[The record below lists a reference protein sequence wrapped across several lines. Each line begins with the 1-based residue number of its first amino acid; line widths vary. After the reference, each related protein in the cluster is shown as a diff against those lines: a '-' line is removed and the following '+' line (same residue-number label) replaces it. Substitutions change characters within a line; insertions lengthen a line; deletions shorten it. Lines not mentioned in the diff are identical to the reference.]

1 MHRNIESDLQVYDL
15 VLETDTVGAKSD
27 VVTCNNLPMTVEK
40 SDAVTEKYVY
50 DFYYIDQENFDVG
63 AYMDGLMSVQPYYHE
78 AADELDESDS
88 PVDDED
94 SNDEN
99 HCGNE
104 YPTTEE
110 ESEPSDEYNSIL

>member
-1 MHRNIESDLQVYDL
+1 MHRNVDSDLQVYDL
-15 VLETDTVGAKSD
+15 VLETDAAAVKPD
-27 VVTCNNLPMTVEK
+27 VVTCNNVPMTVEK
-40 SDAVTEKYVY
+40 SDAVPDKYVY
-50 DFYYIDQENFDVG
+50 DFYYIDQGNFDVG
-63 AYMDGLMSVQPYYHE
+63 AYMDGLMSVQPYFHE
-78 AADELDESDS
+78 AEDELDESES

-110 ESEPSDEYNSIL
+110 ESEPSDE